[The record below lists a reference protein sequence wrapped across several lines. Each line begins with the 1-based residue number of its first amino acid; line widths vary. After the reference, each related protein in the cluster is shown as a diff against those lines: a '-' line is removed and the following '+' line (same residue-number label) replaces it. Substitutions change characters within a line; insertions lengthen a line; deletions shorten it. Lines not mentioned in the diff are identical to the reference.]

1 MLCTVESVL
10 SVNSDRR
17 YTALFISRRY
27 IIPSLLIPR
36 YFFLRAVY
44 CASLRAPCWLAACLA
59 VSVRPTN
66 GQRPWSMT
74 HSLAVQTKID
84 VTKPL
89 RVSGTCFMAEQ
100 RCYLHWRLWGVSWRR
115 NCLPE
120 VFLIPTA
127 LPPSESDRYFAR
139 SAASHSHC
147 FVLCL

>member
-74 HSLAVQTKID
+74 HSQFRQKSMSQNRCGFLA
-84 VTKPL
+84 
-89 RVSGTCFMAEQ
+89 RVSRRQ
-100 RCYLHWRLWGVSWRR
+100 WCYLHWRLWGVSWRR
-115 NCLPE
+115 NCSPE
-120 VFLIPTA
+120 VFLIPTT
-127 LPPSESDRYFAR
+127 LPPSVSDRYSVR